1 MSGIPRASA
10 GLLGMISAPASC
22 FLLSPRLLPSALLFP
37 VLGLIRWRL
46 GWLATLAAV
55 SAAPLLIALWSAA
68 TGRVDS
74 TETALRWALAAG
86 CGIYFARR
94 AGAVSTGRR
103 LLSWGDRIGPPA
115 GRFLGDLGEVLLS
128 SEAVRASM
136 KGVHATK
143 TPPAEILRRLRSA
156 VRSSCESPAAQA
168 ADPPED
174 GFLVLEAA
182 ASWMLL
188 LLGTAGF

>member
-1 MSGIPRASA
+1 
-10 GLLGMISAPASC
+10 
-22 FLLSPRLLPSALLFP
+22 
-37 VLGLIRWRL
+37 
-46 GWLATLAAV
+46 
-55 SAAPLLIALWSAA
+55 
-68 TGRVDS
+68 
-74 TETALRWALAAG
+74 
-86 CGIYFARR
+86 
-94 AGAVSTGRR
+94 
-103 LLSWGDRIGPPA
+103 
-115 GRFLGDLGEVLLS
+115 
-128 SEAVRASM
+128 M